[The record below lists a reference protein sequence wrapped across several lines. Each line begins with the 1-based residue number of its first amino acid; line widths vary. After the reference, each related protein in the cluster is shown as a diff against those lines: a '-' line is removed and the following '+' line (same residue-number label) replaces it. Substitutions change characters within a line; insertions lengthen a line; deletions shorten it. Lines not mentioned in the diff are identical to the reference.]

1 MFIELQNSVKEQFP
15 CHFWFPR
22 YEIVRRE
29 RECLCFGV
37 EFTIFL
43 QILRSWFLLSRS
55 TLVLLHLLRILYS
68 LSNFCGYL
76 NFFCCLICLFMIMNE
91 KNRNY
96 FWLFF
101 NRLNSP
107 KYHTHTHTNTHTTHR
122 NRNGKAIIFG
132 WSNDETIDIAYKTS
146 ERYRGTSGEKKEVSF
161 DLFIIYF
168 PIRKGVRGER

>member
-15 CHFWFPR
+15 FHFWFPR
-22 YEIVRRE
+22 YEIVGRG
-29 RECLCFGV
+29 CLCFGV
-37 EFTIFL
+37 EFTIFH
-43 QILRSWFLLSRS
+43 RFYCRDSFSHV
-55 TLVLLHLLRILYS
+55 LVLLHLLRILYS
-68 LSNFCGYL
+68 LGNFCGYL
-76 NFFCCLICLFMIMNE
+76 NFFFCCLICLFMNE

-96 FWLFF
+96 VWLFLTVLIHP
-101 NRLNSP
+101 NI
-107 KYHTHTHTNTHTTHR
+107 THTHTNTHTTHR

-132 WSNDETIDIAYKTS
+132 WSNDETIDIACKSHKTS